1 MYIEKLE
8 SLISQNKDIFYK
20 ELKEVIKPSFDGLDN
35 PSKYTNIVHNMLKKA
50 NRKSFARQARLVSA
64 ATEYITKK
72 NNKSLLISSEM
83 GTGKTDMGLKLS
95 MADKFKVNFILC
107 PPHLV
112 DKWEDEIKVNY
123 VDHKS
128 FKVIKVNRWEDLIPY
143 TKRDMRKDG
152 IKYYFIVSR
161 ETAKLGYPKQP
172 AIKISFKQIIK
183 EKMLDGE
190 SLMVKQLVKV
200 ARCPDCYSV
209 LEEGNSE
216 FIDTSTIP
224 YKCECGA
231 VLRSVDR
238 TVSPNMQTR
247 ISIAEYVKRTWTKG
261 AIDLLIVDEIHEY
274 KGGNTGQGN
283 ALAQLA
289 SMSKKIVGLTGTL
302 LNGYASSLFYILYRL
317 NPNLM
322 KKRLGY
328 DYNQVKLFVETYG
341 AHEQIVEAKE
351 VTHEGVVTKMGK
363 QISLKEKPKISP
375 YLLSVLLDMTIFL
388 RLDEIKMDG
397 GLGLPDYDESIELVE
412 MDENLRK
419 PYMAY
424 LGEISSRIRKDK
436 RFLGNLAT
444 DAIAVPDM
452 PFQIHSAQN
461 EIFYEPEFTREDYGY
476 TNKEKRL
483 LEIVKSE
490 LKNGRRCLVYVH
502 FSNKGVGDDIT
513 NMLTKELPQYS
524 TKFLSPTIAAKKRQA
539 WIEKNPSDVLVCNP
553 ELVKTGLDLLQ
564 FPTIIFYETTYNV
577 FTLKQASRRSWR
589 IGQRDDVKV
598 MFMAY
603 ENTPQH
609 KALEL
614 IGAKVAAANS
624 LEGRLSGDD
633 DLSSMADEDDNI
645 QLALAKAILKG
656 ESASKDIQ
664 MNSIKNFGNDR
675 DWDNFELWYKEQME
689 LYKELPKPNSE
700 PKIVED
706 LFKDFE
712 SVKTVAFSKDDRD
725 WQMYKNMAKELLKI
739 YHNGN
744 LYGKQNKYTDDKGKE
759 QTSWSYAGGSHC
771 FERCDEYNNGLVD
784 GLSYSINRASSNYC
798 IVNGIEIYRVK
809 IGKAPFEPVS
819 NSKILMPILKFEE
832 FIDES
837 KEDIEAL
844 ANLIKEFVNSHKS
857 EKAVIADSLFDF
869 DEELTSNTFFYYSGK
884 GKNKKKVEVNS
895 ANLVGYVPP
904 EDLKGGIQLSLF

>member
-1 MYIEKLE
+1 MYTEKLE
-8 SLISQNKDIFYK
+8 NLISQNKDIFYK

-35 PSKYTNIVHNMLKKA
+35 PKKYGKIVDNMLNKA

-72 NNKSLLISSEM
+72 GNKSLLISSEM

-112 DKWEDEIKVNY
+112 DKWEDEIKINY
-123 VDHKS
+123 IDQKS

-143 TKRDMRKDG
+143 TKRDMKKDG
-152 IKYYFIVSR
+152 IKYYFIISR
-161 ETAKLGYPKQP
+161 ETAKLGYPKQV
-172 AIKISFKQIIK
+172 AVNINFKQIVE
-183 EKMLDGE
+183 EKCLDGE
-190 SLMVKQLVKV
+190 TIMAKKLIKV
-200 ARCPDCYSV
+200 ARCPDCFTV
-209 LEEGNSE
+209 IEEGNEDYVS
-216 FIDTSTIP
+216 TSNIP
-224 YKCECGA
+224 YKCECGS
-231 VLRSVDR
+231 VLRTVDK
-238 TVSPNMQTR
+238 TVGLNLQTR
-247 ISIAEYVKRTWTKG
+247 VSIAEYVKRTWTKG
-261 AIDLLIVDEIHEY
+261 AIDFLLVDEVHEY

-283 ALAQLA
+283 ALAQLS

-341 AHEQIVEAKE
+341 AHEQVVEAKE

-363 QISLKEKPKISP
+363 ALSLKEKPKISP

-388 RLDEIKMDG
+388 RLDEIKMDN
-397 GLGLPDYDESIELVE
+397 GLGLPDYEESIELVE
-412 MDENLRK
+412 IDENLKK
-419 PYMAY
+419 PYMNY
-424 LGEISSRIRKDK
+424 LGEITSRIRKDK
-436 RFLGNLAT
+436 RFLGNLAN

-461 EIFYEPEFTREDYGY
+461 EIFYEPEFTREEYGY

-483 LEIVKSE
+483 LEIVKAE
-490 LKNGRRCLVYVH
+490 LSQGRKCLVYVH

-513 NMLTKELPQYS
+513 EMLNKELPQYS

-539 WIEKNPSDVLVCNP
+539 WIGNNPSDILVCNP

-589 IGQRDDVKV
+589 IGQTENVKV

-603 ENTPQH
+603 ADTPQH

-614 IGAKVAAANS
+614 IGAKVASANS

-633 DLSSMADEDDNI
+633 DLSSMADEEDNI

-656 ESASKDIQ
+656 ESSSKDIQ
-664 MNSIKNFGNDR
+664 MSSIKNFGNDR
-675 DWDNFELWYKEQME
+675 DWDSFEVWYKE
-689 LYKELPKPNSE
+689 KINS
-700 PKIVED
+700 
-706 LFKDFE
+706 
-712 SVKTVAFSKDDRD
+712 
-725 WQMYKNMAKELLKI
+725 LKQATI
-739 YHNGN
+739 
-744 LYGKQNKYTDDKGKE
+744 
-759 QTSWSYAGGSHC
+759 
-771 FERCDEYNNGLVD
+771 
-784 GLSYSINRASSNYC
+784 I
-798 IVNGIEIYRVK
+798 
-809 IGKAPFEPVS
+809 
-819 NSKILMPILKFEE
+819 
-832 FIDES
+832 S
-837 KEDIEAL
+837 KEAVEVIGELTKTSFEA
-844 ANLIKEFVNSHKS
+844 
-857 EKAVIADSLFDF
+857 SLFDQINDNLF
-869 DEELTSNTFFYYSGK
+869 INNEDSLLDSLNVSDKSKSTEQTFFYYSGK
-884 GKNKKKVEVNS
+884 GKKQRKVEVSS
-895 ANLVGYVPP
+895 ANITDCLSL
-904 EDLKGGIQLSLF
+904 EELKGGVQLSLF